1 MKPFSFLVVLSS
13 ILLMISCN
21 QDKKTSSPETKDNKD
36 STQVVPTESKNENI
50 DDRSESLAKMAP
62 LSADEMKEL
71 LPMELMGA
79 QRNNED
85 VNSAIGT
92 NIATAEYR
100 INDSTTLELAVIDC
114 AGPAGAGVYGSQY
127 VSMLNL
133 SEEDD
138 KEYTRTIDFNG
149 EKAFENCS
157 KTNVQCNLTW
167 FSGRFL
173 VSLSGNLPASKLK
186 EIAAALKF

>member
-1 MKPFSFLVVLSS
+1 MKPFSFLIVLSA

-21 QDKKTSSPETKDNKD
+21 QDKKGSSSVTTENKD
-36 STQVVPTESKNENI
+36 TTQVETTETKNENYE
-50 DDRSESLAKMAP
+50 DRSESLAKMAP
-62 LSADEMKEL
+62 LSAEEMKEL

-100 INDSTTLELAVIDC
+100 INDSIKLELAIIDC

-133 SEEDD
+133 SEDDD
-138 KEYTRTIDFNG
+138 KEYTRTINFNG
-149 EKAFENCS
+149 GKAFENCS

-173 VSLSGNLPASKLK
+173 ISLTANLPASKLK
-186 EIAAALKF
+186 EIASALKI